1 MTLRFPFPVFSPLP
15 PVLASSLRRLSIPSR
30 SSSSSSPTPLF
41 SSDHRPPLFLRPPA
55 FAASRTDLHDFR
67 RWAESLA
74 LAAGPRLSA
83 SDGGPDAALLRR
95 ELAWLVEDATVAA
108 ASESGVGEE
117 LRLRVELEELYRLWK
132 ARIEERRPFQYIVG
146 CEHWRDLVLVVK
158 EGVLIPR
165 PETEMVVDLVA
176 EVEGF
181 EKGLWADL
189 GTGSGAIAVGIGRM
203 LQEGGRVFATDLSPV
218 ALEVARLNVE
228 RYELKDKI
236 ELRWGS
242 WFEPLRDVEGKL
254 MGLVSNPPYIP
265 SSHIPGLQA
274 EVGQHEPKLALDG
287 GEAGMDHLLHL
298 CEGSASALKSGGF
311 FAFEISTWFHD
322 QNHFVSCGFNE
333 HKVGE
338 LLPQH
343 KDDIGLCRNPTICD
357 WIPQMSMIT
366 KMIRLKS
373 LTHLIKDKIIKKSKD
388 EYYQLIHNCFHF
400 VLHRADALRTSKR
413 EMAVATRGVE
423 REIAS
428 LQLEEK
434 KLVAEIKKTAQTGNE
449 AATRILA
456 RQLVRLRQQI
466 TNLQGTRAQIRGI
479 ATHTQAMYANTSIST
494 GMKGASK
501 AMAAM
506 NKQMEPAKQLKVMKE
521 FQKQSSQMDM
531 TIEMMSEA
539 IDETLDKDEAEE
551 ETEELTNQVL
561 DEIGVDVASQL
572 SSAPKGRIAV
582 NNKKVDTASRNV
594 APESSQVDDL
604 EKRLASL
611 RRI

>member
-1 MTLRFPFPVFSPLP
+1 MIPFIRYFEP
-15 PVLASSLRRLSIPSR
+15 SSLNL
-30 SSSSSSPTPLF
+30 
-41 SSDHRPPLFLRPPA
+41 
-55 FAASRTDLHDFR
+55 
-67 RWAESLA
+67 
-74 LAAGPRLSA
+74 
-83 SDGGPDAALLRR
+83 
-95 ELAWLVEDATVAA
+95 
-108 ASESGVGEE
+108 
-117 LRLRVELEELYRLWK
+117 
-132 ARIEERRPFQYIVG
+132 IV
-146 CEHWRDLVLVVK
+146 
-158 EGVLIPR
+158 
-165 PETEMVVDLVA
+165 
-176 EVEGF
+176 
-181 EKGLWADL
+181 
-189 GTGSGAIAVGIGRM
+189 
-203 LQEGGRVFATDLSPV
+203 
-218 ALEVARLNVE
+218 
-228 RYELKDKI
+228 
-236 ELRWGS
+236 
-242 WFEPLRDVEGKL
+242 
-254 MGLVSNPPYIP
+254 
-265 SSHIPGLQA
+265 
-274 EVGQHEPKLALDG
+274 
-287 GEAGMDHLLHL
+287 
-298 CEGSASALKSGGF
+298 
-311 FAFEISTWFHD
+311 
-322 QNHFVSCGFNE
+322 
-333 HKVGE
+333 
-338 LLPQH
+338 
-343 KDDIGLCRNPTICD
+343 
-357 WIPQMSMIT
+357 
-366 KMIRLKS
+366 
-373 LTHLIKDKIIKKSKD
+373 
-388 EYYQLIHNCFHF
+388 

-506 NKQMEPAKQLKVMKE
+506 NKVCHLHAYILICDLHVSANGTSEAVESDERIPEAIITNGYDGNTLIHNFNHVCLSVLSTILMLQFVQ
-521 FQKQSSQMDM
+521 
-531 TIEMMSEA
+531 IEMMSEA

-582 NNKKVDTASRNV
+582 NNKKVDTASRYEMNV